1 MDNKRVDI
9 DQDHIAQYYE
19 ELKEMIEN
27 VPAKFI
33 LNIYENDRISIP
45 EDRNCKRSTLVGCI
59 AADGNSF
66 KPIIIVHRKT
76 IDSDIFTED
85 RVVFAC
91 QEHGFMTTKL
101 FMQCANEIFIL
112 RVKIKRKL

>member
-33 LNIYENDRISIP
+33 LNIDEAGCSSWANKHRIKVLIPECYENDRISIP

-91 QEHGFMTTKL
+91 
-101 FMQCANEIFIL
+101 
-112 RVKIKRKL
+112 